1 MTYYHLVLLILILLV
16 LQLQGDYIVSLCVYT
31 FCYFRPEADV
41 TGAKRAMLQ
50 HQLRVITS
58 LDDGDCYQRIHV
70 RRSHL
75 VVDTLKA
82 FGKPTFDESKI
93 LKVVFVGEP
102 SVDEGGPRRE
112 FFQLA
117 LKEIF
122 AHSGLF
128 SGWPFNVLPLHNVE
142 AVASNRFYV
151 IGKFIATCLV
161 QGGQPPACFATP
173 AAEYL
178 TYGEVKCD
186 PSLADIPD
194 ALVQEKLLKVNIW
207 CVVMVHLWLGIIMHA

>member
-1 MTYYHLVLLILILLV
+1 MPA
-16 LQLQGDYIVSLCVYT
+16 
-31 FCYFRPEADV
+31 FRPQADATV
-41 TGAKRAMLQ
+41 AKHAMLQ
-50 HQLRVITS
+50 HQSRVMTS
-58 LDDGDCYQRIHV
+58 LDDKDCYQRIHV

-75 VVDTLKA
+75 VMDTMKA
-82 FGKPTFDESKI
+82 FSKATFDVSKI
-93 LKVVFVGEP
+93 LKVIFVGEP
-102 SVDEGGPRRE
+102 CVDEGGPRRE

-151 IGKFIATCLV
+151 IGKLIATCLV
-161 QGGQPPACFATP
+161 QGGQPPACFAAA

-178 TYGEVKCD
+178 TYDEVKCD
-186 PSLADIPD
+186 PSLEDIPD
-194 ALVQEKLLKVNIW
+194 SIVQQKLLQVYIGCGAGNVLTKFFE
-207 CVVMVHLWLGIIMHA
+207 

>member
-1 MTYYHLVLLILILLV
+1 M
-16 LQLQGDYIVSLCVYT
+16 CVCVCT
-31 FCYFRPEADV
+31 IFAFRPKADV
-41 TGAKRAMLQ
+41 TVVKHAMLQ
-50 HQLRVITS
+50 HQSRVMTQ
-58 LDDGDCYQRIHV
+58 LDDGDCYQRLHV

-75 VVDTLKA
+75 VADTLRA
-82 FGKPTFDESKI
+82 FSKPTFDVSKS

-128 SGWPFNVLPLHNVE
+128 SGWPSNVLPLHNVE

-151 IGKFIATCLV
+151 IGKLIATCLV

-173 AAEYL
+173 AAQYL
-178 TYGEVKCD
+178 TYGEVKCE
-186 PSLADIPD
+186 PSLEDIQD
-194 ALVQEKLLKVNIW
+194 ATVQQKLRMVCRGDYKFAEIIGQKPSIAIKLLSLK
-207 CVVMVHLWLGIIMHA
+207 LA